1 MIDDFVSSNYT
12 ALVKQWEKEELLS
25 VRPKDNSNKS
35 ALAIIN
41 SAKMFVDSVIENELN
56 RDDVDIAIHFIKSVC
71 SMTNS
76 TEVSLDDNNFVEA
89 KDLSVHRRN
98 IYVIKK
104 DGVIYL
110 SRMIYTAF
118 DENNVSVL
126 ISGPN
131 FEVKNGILTGRVIHL
146 WRLIPERIDKNDG
159 YLYVGVNDGSFDSCI
174 SMRCNYYNKDGAN
187 IIYHDFEYNQDF
199 PAVPEYIINE
209 EYKGLTIEQA
219 AIKMN
224 KNCENDG

>member
-1 MIDDFVSSNYT
+1 MINDFVSSNYT
-12 ALVKQWEKEELLS
+12 ALVKQWEKEELLG

-56 RDDVDIAIHFIKSVC
+56 KNDVDIAIHFIKAVC

-76 TEVSLDDNNFVEA
+76 TEVSLDDKNFVEA

-104 DGVIYL
+104 DGAIYL
-110 SRMIYTAF
+110 SRMVYTAF
-118 DENNVSVL
+118 DENNVSIL

-131 FEVKNGILTGRVIHL
+131 FEVKNGILTGRIIHL
-146 WRLIPERIDKNDG
+146 WRLIPERIDKNDS
-159 YLYVGVNDGSFDSCI
+159 YTYVGVNDGSFDSCI
-174 SMRCNYYNKDGAN
+174 SMRCNYYNKDGAD
-187 IIYHDFEYNQDF
+187 IAYHDFEYNQDF
-199 PAVPEYIINE
+199 PAVPEYIMDE

-224 KNCENDG
+224 KNHKSNG

>member
-25 VRPKDNSNKS
+25 IKPKDNSNKN
-35 ALAIIN
+35 ALAIIT
-41 SAKMFVDSVIENELN
+41 SAKVFVDSVIENELN
-56 RDDVDIAIHFIKSVC
+56 RDDVDIAIHFIKAVC

-76 TEVSLDDNNFVEA
+76 TEASLDDKDFVEA

-118 DENNVSVL
+118 DENNVSIL

-146 WRLIPERIDKNDG
+146 WRLIPERINENDN
-159 YLYVGVNDGSFDSCI
+159 YTYVGINDGSFNSCI
-174 SMRCNYYNKDGAN
+174 SMRCNYYNKDGVN
-187 IIYHDFEYNQDF
+187 IVYHDFEYNQDF

-224 KNCENDG
+224 KNRENNG

>member
-12 ALVKQWEKEELLS
+12 ALVKRWEKEELLS
-25 VRPKDNSNKS
+25 IKPKDNSNKN
-35 ALAIIN
+35 ALAIIT
-41 SAKMFVDSVIENELN
+41 SAKVFVDSVIENELN
-56 RDDVDIAIHFIKSVC
+56 RDDVDIAIHFIKAVC

-76 TEVSLDDNNFVEA
+76 TEASLNDKDFVEA

-118 DENNVSVL
+118 DENNVSIL

-146 WRLIPERIDKNDG
+146 WRLIPERIDENDN
-159 YLYVGVNDGSFDSCI
+159 YTYVGINDGSFNSCI
-174 SMRCNYYNKDGAN
+174 SMRCNYYNKDGIN
-187 IIYHDFEYNQDF
+187 IVYHDFEYNQNF
-199 PAVPEYIINE
+199 PTVPEYIMDE

-224 KNCENDG
+224 KKL

>member
-1 MIDDFVSSNYT
+1 MINDFVSSNYT

-25 VRPKDNSNKS
+25 VKPKDNSNKS

-56 RDDVDIAIHFIKSVC
+56 KNDVDIAIHFIKAVC

-76 TEVSLDDNNFVEA
+76 TEVSLDDDNFVET

-98 IYVIKK
+98 IYVVKK

-110 SRMIYTAF
+110 LRMIYTAF
-118 DENNVSVL
+118 DENNVSIL

-131 FEVKNGILTGRVIHL
+131 FEVKNGILTGRIIHL
-146 WRLIPERIDKNDG
+146 WRLIPERIDKNDS
-159 YLYVGVNDGSFDSCI
+159 YLYVGVNDGSIDSCI
-174 SMRCNYYNKDGAN
+174 SMRCNYYDKDGAD
-187 IIYHDFEYNQDF
+187 IVYHDFEYNQDF
-199 PAVPEYIINE
+199 PAVPEYIMNE

-224 KNCENDG
+224 KKS

>member
-1 MIDDFVSSNYT
+1 MINDFVSSNYT

-25 VRPKDNSNKS
+25 IRPKDNSNKN

-56 RDDVDIAIHFIKSVC
+56 RDDVDVAIHFIKAVC
-71 SMTNS
+71 SLTNS
-76 TEVSLDDNNFVEA
+76 TETSLDDKNFIEV

-98 IYVIKK
+98 IYIIKK

-118 DENNVSVL
+118 NENNVSIL

-146 WRLIPERIDKNDG
+146 WRLIPERIDKNDS
-159 YLYVGVNDGSFDSCI
+159 YTYVGVNDGSFDSCI
-174 SMRCNYYNKDGAN
+174 SMRCKYYNKDGAD
-187 IIYHDFEYNQDF
+187 IAYHDFEYNQDF
-199 PAVPEYIINE
+199 PAVPEYMMNE

-219 AIKMN
+219 ATKMN
-224 KNCENDG
+224 KNCESNG

>member
-1 MIDDFVSSNYT
+1 MIDDFVFSNYT

-25 VRPKDNSNKS
+25 IKPKDNSNKN
-35 ALAIIN
+35 ALAIIT
-41 SAKMFVDSVIENELN
+41 SAKVFVDSVIENELN
-56 RDDVDIAIHFIKSVC
+56 RDDVDIAIHFIKAVC

-76 TEVSLDDNNFVEA
+76 TEASLNDKDFVEA

-118 DENNVSVL
+118 DENNVSIL

-146 WRLIPERIDKNDG
+146 WRLIPERIDENDN
-159 YLYVGVNDGSFDSCI
+159 YTYVGINDGSFNSCI
-174 SMRCNYYNKDGAN
+174 SMRCNYYNKDGVN
-187 IIYHDFEYNQDF
+187 IVYHDFEYNQDF
-199 PAVPEYIINE
+199 PAVPEYTINE

-224 KNCENDG
+224 KNRENNG

>member
-12 ALVKQWEKEELLS
+12 ALVKQWEKEELLG

-56 RDDVDIAIHFIKSVC
+56 KNDVDIAIHFIKAVC

-76 TEVSLDDNNFVEA
+76 TEVSLDDKNFVEA

-110 SRMIYTAF
+110 SRMVYTAF
-118 DENNVSVL
+118 DENNVSIL

-131 FEVKNGILTGRVIHL
+131 FEVKNGILTGRIIHL
-146 WRLIPERIDKNDG
+146 WRLIPERINKNDS
-159 YLYVGVNDGSFDSCI
+159 YTYVGVNDGSFDSCI
-174 SMRCNYYNKDGAN
+174 SMRCNYYNKDGAD
-187 IIYHDFEYNQDF
+187 ITYHDFEYNQDF
-199 PAVPEYIINE
+199 PVIPEYIMDE

-224 KNCENDG
+224 KNRESNG

>member
-1 MIDDFVSSNYT
+1 MINDFVLNNYT
-12 ALVKQWEKEELLS
+12 ALVEQWKKEELLS
-25 VRPKDNSNKS
+25 IRPKDDSNKD

-41 SAKMFVDSVIENELN
+41 SAKVFIDSVIENKLN
-56 RDDVDIAIHFIKSVC
+56 RDDVDVAIHFIKAVC

-76 TEVSLDDNNFVEA
+76 TDTSLDDKNFIEVN
-89 KDLSVHRRN
+89 DLSVHRRN

-146 WRLIPERIDKNDG
+146 WRLIPERIDKNDN
-159 YLYVGVNDGSFDSCI
+159 YIYVGVNDGSFDSCI
-174 SMRCNYYNKDGAN
+174 SMRCNYYNKDGVDIA
-187 IIYHDFEYNQDF
+187 YHDFEYSQDF
-199 PAVPEYIINE
+199 PAVPEYIMNE

-224 KNCENDG
+224 KNCESNG